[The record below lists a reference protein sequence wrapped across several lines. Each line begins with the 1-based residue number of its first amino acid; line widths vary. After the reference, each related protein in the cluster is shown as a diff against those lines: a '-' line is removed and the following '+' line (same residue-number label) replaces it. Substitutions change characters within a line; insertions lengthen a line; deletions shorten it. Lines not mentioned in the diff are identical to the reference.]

1 MARDYLPGPRYRVA
15 FIGLGNMGFP
25 MAGHLALA
33 GHHVTVYNRT
43 HEKALAWQEQYPGT
57 TALTPKEAAC
67 DCDFVLTCVGN
78 DDDLRSVV
86 LGENGAFAGM
96 KKEAVLIDCTTA
108 SADVARNLF
117 DEARNRGLYFMDA
130 PVSGGQ
136 SGAQNGNLTV
146 MCGASKALFLQAKPI
161 LECFSQ
167 AVTRIGEVGT
177 GQLAKM
183 CNQICIAG
191 IVQSLSEAVAFGENA
206 GLDMSLVLNVIDK
219 GAAQSWQMQNRGQ
232 TMLENRFDFGFAI
245 DWMRKDFALCLNEA
259 KANGSSLPLVAL
271 IDQFYA
277 QLQHQ
282 GDNRLDTSC
291 LIKRL
296 PRKHLS

>member
-1 MARDYLPGPRYRVA
+1 MARTYAQGTHYRVA

-25 MAGHLALA
+25 MAGHLARA
-33 GHHVTVYNRT
+33 GHRVCVYNRT
-43 HEKALAWQEQYPGT
+43 PAKAQAWCQAYPGES
-57 TALTPKEAAC
+57 APSPREAAQ
-67 DCDFVLTCVGN
+67 DCDFVFTCVGN
-78 DDDLRSVV
+78 DDDLVSV
-86 LGENGAFAGM
+86 LTGENGAFAGM
-96 KKEAVLIDCTTA
+96 KKDAVLIDCTTA
-108 SADVARNLF
+108 SADVARKMYEF
-117 DEARNRGLYFMDA
+117 ARSRNLYFMDA

-136 SGAQNGNLTV
+136 SGAENGNLTV
-146 MCGASKALFLQAKPI
+146 MCGATQALFDRARPVI
-161 LECFSQ
+161 DCFAQ
-167 AVTRIGEVGT
+167 AVTRIGEVGA

-232 TMLENRFDFGFAI
+232 TMLDNQFDFGFAI
-245 DWMRKDFALCLNEA
+245 DWMRKDFSLCLNEA

-271 IDQFYA
+271 VDQFYGE
-277 QLQHQ
+277 LQQ
-282 GDNRLDTSC
+282 RGDNRLDTSC

-296 PRKHLS
+296 PRKN